1 MKVNVLS
8 RVGIKPI
15 QAGGPSKHTF
25 YEVWDE
31 KQRKEYIDKHPD
43 SKYSKENQDSN
54 SPSPSTTKPK
64 KEAKKF
70 RKVSSKNPKDKPVVD
85 ALNDHLLPKLAS
97 VGIGSK
103 VKSNWGADGQMHF
116 RFSSTDSYDPLEENP
131 IIPDFAYDPETNSF
145 SVDSWSDSP
154 EIKKLEG
161 KKLKPEQLNEVVD
174 MAVRQA
180 EKNKKEAND
189 KGFVT
194 KVDLLDS
201 RGKDPIEFYK
211 SRVEHW
217 SHRPYTDE
225 EINNEKDPRE
235 KRYMKEFNLY
245 REDSLKEW
253 KEKLK
258 RAEQLKK

>member
-15 QAGGPSKHTF
+15 QAGGPSEHTF
-25 YEVWDE
+25 YEVWDD
-31 KQRKEYIDKHPD
+31 KQRNDYLEKHPG
-43 SKYSKENQDSN
+43 SKFSKENQDSN

-85 ALNDHLLPKLAS
+85 ALNDHLLPKLADT
-97 VGIGSK
+97 GIDSK
-103 VKSNWGADGQMHF
+103 VSSNWGADGKMHVRISNRDYNPLDEVVRIPEF
-116 RFSSTDSYDPLEENP
+116 TYDPK
-131 IIPDFAYDPETNSF
+131 TNSF
-145 SVDSWSDSP
+145 SVDGYGMP
-154 EIKKLEG
+154 AEIKNLEG
-161 KKLKPEQLNEVVD
+161 KRLKPEQLNEVVD
-174 MAVRQA
+174 LAVKYA
-180 EKNKKEAND
+180 EKEKKEAND
-189 KGFVT
+189 KGFVNR
-194 KVDLLDS
+194 VDLIDS

-211 SRVEHW
+211 SKVEHW
-217 SHRPYTDE
+217 SRKPYTDE

-235 KRYMKEFNLY
+235 KRSMKEFNLY
-245 REDSLKEW
+245 REDSLEEW